1 MPGCGDGCATGDD
14 NHANAWQTCAMRQL
28 LLLRH
33 AKSSWDDSSVPDRD
47 RPLNAR
53 GRRSVA
59 RMRLALHAH
68 GLAPDL
74 VLVSGA
80 KRTLQTL
87 EALDPWDDVPLI
99 EPMDSLYLASATQL
113 LETLRAVADT
123 VRSVMLIGHNPG
135 MHDLALA
142 LAAPPGTPAERA
154 AARSLAEGFPTCA
167 LAEFTVPAAWSLL
180 GPGGGRLQRF
190 LTPRGLEASD

>member
-1 MPGCGDGCATGDD
+1 
-14 NHANAWQTCAMRQL
+14 MRQL

-33 AKSSWDDSSVPDRD
+33 AKSSWDDSSISDRD
-47 RPLNAR
+47 RPLNNR

-59 RMRLALHAH
+59 RMRLAMHEH

-74 VLVSGA
+74 ILVSTA
-80 KRTLQTL
+80 KRTMQTL
-87 EALDPWDDVPLI
+87 DALEPWDDVPLI

-113 LETLRAVADT
+113 LDALRGVADT

-142 LAAPPGTPAERA
+142 LAAPAGTTGERA
-154 AARSLAEGFPTCA
+154 AMRSLAEGFPTCA

-190 LTPRGLEASD
+190 LTPRGLEAAD